1 MHGFTSLLSYGSY
14 HTAEYKLCFIV
25 VFKLHLLLLIIL
37 YSTNYRLLSSHDV
50 MVLIFIC
57 FVLKH
62 LTNNDLIL
70 FETVRVNE
78 FYW

>member
-1 MHGFTSLLSYGSY
+1 MFHVITSSNLAVILLYFTYYS
-14 HTAEYKLCFIV
+14 V
-25 VFKLHLLLLIIL
+25 IIL

-78 FYW
+78 FLLAVCDN